1 MLPTTPEQR
10 HRVVSASFGDLVAGV
25 TDWSAP
31 APVPDWTARDVVGH
45 LVEWSTGFLAA
56 GGVTLEPGPAVDAD
70 PVGAWRH
77 HTGQVQRLL
86 DGPSATA
93 EFTHPQVGTMPL
105 VVAVDNFYTA
115 DVFMHS
121 WDLARAS
128 GQDIELDED
137 QCAALLAGMGPM
149 EEMLR
154 GSGQYGPAIAVPGD
168 ASAQDRLMGFIG
180 RDPAWRP
187 GE

>member
-1 MLPTTPEQR
+1 MLPATPEQR
-10 HRVVSASFGDLVAGV
+10 HRVVAASFGDLVAGV

-31 APVPDWTARDVVGH
+31 APVPDWTARDVVSH
-45 LVEWSTGFLAA
+45 LVDWFTGFLAA
-56 GGVTLEPGPAVDAD
+56 GGVGLEPGPAVDAD
-70 PVGAWRH
+70 PVAAWRR
-77 HTGQVQRLL
+77 HTSQVQALL

-105 VVAVDNFYTA
+105 AVAVDNFYTA

-121 WDLARAS
+121 WDLAQAS
-128 GQDIELDED
+128 GQDHALDED
-137 QCAALLAGMGPM
+137 QCAAMLAGMAPM

-154 GSGQYGPAIAVPGD
+154 GSGQYGPAVAVPDD

-180 RDPAWRP
+180 RDPAWRA
-187 GE
+187 

>member
-1 MLPTTPEQR
+1 MLPATPAQR
-10 HRVVSASFGDLVAGV
+10 HRVVAAGFGDLAAEV

-31 APVPDWTARDVVGH
+31 APVPDWTARDVVNH
-45 LVEWSTGFLAA
+45 LVDWFTGFLAA
-56 GGVTLEPGPAVDAD
+56 GGVALEPGPAVADD

-77 HTGQVQRLL
+77 HTEQVQTLL
-86 DGPSATA
+86 DGPPATGD
-93 EFTHPQVGTMPL
+93 FTHPQVGTMPL
-105 VVAVDNFYTA
+105 AVAVDNFYTT

-128 GQDIELDED
+128 GQSITLDED
-137 QCAALLAGMGPM
+137 QCAAILAGMRPI

-154 GSGQYGPAIAVPGD
+154 ASGQYGPAVAVPDD

-180 RDPAWRP
+180 RDPAWR
-187 GE
+187 G